1 MLGMSIALQGDMGQR
16 PTNSQG
22 LAQGVPLVLLLALAW
37 PQPTAVAEAS
47 PTLPAPVLD
56 AEQQHERVTAHQR
69 RLESVLAQQ
78 SERIARLKRQQQG
91 LQRDAQLQQALREAQ
106 SVAARLDALQQGPA
120 KLARTAL
127 EQAYRRALAGP
138 LSGVALRAR
147 LLEGQARLR
156 ATASKAPTRIVLGAS
171 AGPLDDADDLETK
184 ADLLRDS
191 ADKVERELNAVR
203 SQLATLERRATLQR
217 HQAAANSDL
226 FLEEAPRWVAQARST
241 VAMSAAPEASATRG
255 DSGSSFSGADVAA
268 PGQPVYGRPG
278 RAESTAVATGASGP
292 SNAGGET
299 FVLGTGAAP
308 APASAGRADDGT
320 AAASTG
326 GGGPTAGAS
335 VGGAPATPPTLVTTT
350 TVTLA
355 SVLDPATLR
364 ELQQAL
370 RSGNAGAHADAL
382 RRAAQRLEQLA
393 QRLKQQA
400 QTLRREADQERR
412 AP

>member
-1 MLGMSIALQGDMGQR
+1 MLGMSIAFQGDMGQR
-16 PTNSQG
+16 PTNAQG
-22 LAQGVPLVLLLALAW
+22 LVQGLPLVLLLALAW
-37 PQPTAVAEAS
+37 PQPSAVAEAS
-47 PTLPAPVLD
+47 PTLPASVLD
-56 AEQQHERVTAHQR
+56 AEQRHERVTAHQR
-69 RLESVLAQQ
+69 RLESVLAQL

-91 LQRDAQLQQALREAQ
+91 LQRDAQLQQSLREAQ

-156 ATASKAPTRIVLGAS
+156 ATASKAPTRIVLGVS
-171 AGPLDDADDLETK
+171 AGPLDCADDLETK

-191 ADKVERELNAVR
+191 ADKVERELKAVR
-203 SQLATLERRATLQR
+203 GQLATLERRATLQR
-217 HQAAANSDL
+217 HQAAASSDL

-241 VAMSAAPEASATRG
+241 VSAIAAPEASATRN
-255 DSGSSFSGADVAA
+255 DTGSSGADVAA
-268 PGQPVYGRPG
+268 PGQPAYGRPD
-278 RAESTAVATGASGP
+278 RAEGTAGVTAAGGLYDAS
-292 SNAGGET
+292 GET
-299 FVLGTGAAP
+299 FVLGAGGAATP
-308 APASAGRADDGT
+308 G
-320 AAASTG
+320 STG
-326 GGGPTAGAS
+326 GGYSGTAATPKGGDGPRAEAS

-393 QRLKQQA
+393 LRLKQQA
-400 QTLRREADQERR
+400 QALRREADQERR

>member
-1 MLGMSIALQGDMGQR
+1 MGQR
-16 PTNSQG
+16 PTNVLG
-22 LAQGVPLVLLLALAW
+22 LAQGLPLVLLLALAW
-37 PQPTAVAEAS
+37 PQPSAIAEAS
-47 PTLPAPVLD
+47 PTLPASVLD
-56 AEQQHERVTAHQR
+56 AEQRHERVAAHQR
-69 RLESVLAQQ
+69 RLENVLAQL

-91 LQRDAQLQQALREAQ
+91 LQRDAQLQQSLREAQ

-138 LSGVALRAR
+138 LGGVALRAR
-147 LLEGQARLR
+147 LIEGQARLR
-156 ATASKAPTRIVLGAS
+156 ATASKAPTRIVLGLS

-203 SQLATLERRATLQR
+203 GQLATLERRATLQR

-241 VAMSAAPEASATRG
+241 VSALAAPEGSATRG
-255 DSGSSFSGADVAA
+255 DPGSSGADVAA

-299 FVLGTGAAP
+299 FVLGAGAPAAAP
-308 APASAGRADDGT
+308 GSAGLADYS
-320 AAASTG
+320 AAATPKG
-326 GGGPTAGAS
+326 GDGPKAGAS

-400 QTLRREADQERR
+400 QALRREADQERR